1 MGDYGSMSAGSCAPL
16 RSQVAALHVLVI
28 EDNRVVRDAVAALL
42 ADSEGLRVVGAT
54 GFGAETLQMVE
65 QLRPDI
71 VLLPAVGARTVELTR
86 AVTRRFATVR
96 VLVFGI
102 KELPDHV
109 TEVIEAGAAGYVR
122 DDASVDEFREV
133 VQLVARGEAR
143 VAPQIASSLFARL
156 ATLASARRA
165 SERARSVK
173 LTPRELEIL
182 RLVAEGLTNKEIAA
196 RLHVEQQTIKN
207 HMHNILERLSLRRRQ
222 QAVQYAWE
230 AGMLRKA

>member
-1 MGDYGSMSAGSCAPL
+1 MGDRGSSLSASLCAPL
-16 RSQVAALHVLVI
+16 PALHVLVV

-42 ADSEGLRVVGAT
+42 ASENGTHVVGAT
-54 GFGAETLQMVE
+54 GFGTETLQMVE

-71 VLLPAVGARTVELTR
+71 VLLPAVGTRTVELTR
-86 AVTRRFATVR
+86 AITRRFAAVR

-102 KELPDHV
+102 KEIAERV

-122 DDASVDEFREV
+122 DDASVEEFREV
-133 VQLVARGEAR
+133 VHLVARGEAR
-143 VAPQIASSLFARL
+143 VAPQIASSLFSRL

-165 SERARSVK
+165 SERARNVK

>member
-1 MGDYGSMSAGSCAPL
+1 MRDQAESLSVELHVPPDG
-16 RSQVAALHVLVI
+16 LHVLVVD
-28 EDNRVVRDAVAALL
+28 DNRVVRDAVAALL
-42 ADSEGLRVVGAT
+42 VDEESVRVVGAT
-54 GFGAETLQMVE
+54 WLGADTLQTVE

-71 VLLPAVGARTVELTR
+71 ILLPALGARAVELTR
-86 AVTRRFATVR
+86 AITRRFPGTR
-96 VLVFGI
+96 VVIFGI
-102 KELPDHV
+102 KETPERV

-122 DDASVDEFREV
+122 EDASVEEFREV
-133 VQLVARGEAR
+133 VRLVARGEAR

-156 ATLASARRA
+156 ATLAAARRA

-230 AGMLRKA
+230 VGMLHKA

>member
-1 MGDYGSMSAGSCAPL
+1 MGDRGQSPSLSL
-16 RSQVAALHVLVI
+16 RSPQLALDVLVV
-28 EDNRVVRDAVAALL
+28 EDNRVVRDAVAGLL
-42 ADSEGLRVVGAT
+42 AGEEALRVVGAT
-54 GFGAETLQMVE
+54 GMGSDTLQAVE

-71 VLLPAVGARTVELTR
+71 ILLPAVGPRTVELTR
-86 AVTRRFATVR
+86 ALTRRFADLR
-96 VLVFGI
+96 VVIFGI
-102 KELPDHV
+102 KEVAECV

-133 VQLVARGEAR
+133 IRLVARGEAR
-143 VAPQIASSLFARL
+143 VAPQIASSLFSRL

-165 SERARSVK
+165 SERAKSVK

-207 HMHNILERLSLRRRQ
+207 HIHNILERLSLRRRQ

>member
-1 MGDYGSMSAGSCAPL
+1 MADRAQSNAAPAPAL
-16 RSQVAALHVLVI
+16 QVVVT
-28 EDNRVVRDAVAALL
+28 EDNRVIRDAVAALL
-42 ADSEGLRVVGAT
+42 AHDAGVRVVGTA
-54 GFGAETLQMVE
+54 GLDGDTLRTIE
-65 QLRPDI
+65 QTRPDM
-71 VLLPAVGARTVELTR
+71 VLLPAVGERSVELTR
-86 AVTRRFATVR
+86 AITRRFPGIR
-96 VLVFGI
+96 VVVFGI
-102 KELPDHV
+102 KEVPERV

-122 DDASVDEFREV
+122 AEASVEEFREV
-133 VQLVARGEAR
+133 VHLVARGEAR
-143 VAPQIASSLFARL
+143 VAPQIASRLFSRL
-156 ATLASARRA
+156 ATLATARRA

-230 AGMLRKA
+230 AGMLYKA

>member
-1 MGDYGSMSAGSCAPL
+1 MTEPAESLSVTL
-16 RSQVAALHVLVI
+16 RSPLPGLGVLVVD
-28 EDNRVVRDAVAALL
+28 DNRVVRDAVSALL
-42 ADSEGLRVVGAT
+42 GEDDGFRVVGAT
-54 GFGAETLQMVE
+54 CLGPETLQTVD

-71 VLLPAVGARTVELTR
+71 ILLPAVGPRATELTR
-86 AVTRRFATVR
+86 AITRRFTGVR
-96 VLVFGI
+96 VVIVGI
-102 KELPDHV
+102 KEVPERV

-122 DDASVDEFREV
+122 EDASVEELREV
-133 VQLVARGEAR
+133 VRLVARGEAR
-143 VAPQIASSLFARL
+143 VAPQIASTLFSRL

-165 SERARSVK
+165 SERARQVK